1 MLQGFSKAGFPD
13 GGMFR
18 KRLEKVILLLCLS
31 VTTAVLVYWRVH
43 NQELATIIIEQA
55 IEDPYLSL
63 PSNVKE
69 NGAWVDRLPRGV
81 VVWSQPLAGSLG
93 VGKLLTSGLKNSL
106 VSFEPFAPEQ
116 PIHRAP
122 EDNTTLH
129 HHRLSLLNDLLHCR
143 YFRHKDLVDHLSS
156 RSSFLSHNSFLRS
169 RCVSVPEKCLSN
181 GTFISH
187 ICHEASVHFLKVLRL
202 DIRWVRPLLEDVDL
216 DLKVIYLARDPRALV
231 YSRRQ
236 DPRCNT
242 RECED
247 PAQVCAKL
255 REDLAEVPF
264 LLQDFP
270 ESFKYLKYEDLAVD
284 TNGTAVQDLLIF
296 VETDESSSAWVQKGV
311 ASDAFLWRKDM
322 AFDEVLEVQDVCE
335 VPLRA
340 LGYRIFVNEEE
351 FGNPSVSVMNS

>member
-1 MLQGFSKAGFPD
+1 MA
-13 GGMFR
+13 
-18 KRLEKVILLLCLS
+18 
-31 VTTAVLVYWRVH
+31 
-43 NQELATIIIEQA
+43 
-55 IEDPYLSL
+55 
-63 PSNVKE
+63 
-69 NGAWVDRLPRGV
+69 
-81 VVWSQPLAGSLG
+81 
-93 VGKLLTSGLKNSL
+93 
-106 VSFEPFAPEQ
+106 
-116 PIHRAP
+116 
-122 EDNTTLH
+122 
-129 HHRLSLLNDLLHCR
+129 
-143 YFRHKDLVDHLSS
+143 
-156 RSSFLSHNSFLRS
+156 
-169 RCVSVPEKCLSN
+169 
-181 GTFISH
+181 
-187 ICHEASVHFLKVLRL
+187 VLRL

-216 DLKVIYLARDPRALV
+216 DLKNHLSCKRPTCVV